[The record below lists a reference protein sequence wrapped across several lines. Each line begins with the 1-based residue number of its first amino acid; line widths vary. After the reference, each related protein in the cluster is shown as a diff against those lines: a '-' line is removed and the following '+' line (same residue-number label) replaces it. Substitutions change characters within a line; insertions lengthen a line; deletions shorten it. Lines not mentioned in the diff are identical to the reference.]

1 MDNRNKRYVL
11 LFVFIG
17 IVVHL
22 LFIGCSSDRSTDK
35 AHANNE
41 QNDETGK
48 AEQSVSTEETDEVE
62 LNPFGNT
69 VQKEDIT
76 EAHILQYIHYMSHQ
90 KVKAERKWGFY
101 EITDERIQW
110 LLDALD
116 ESGYNPNG
124 KYREILTRWANG
136 DFSQIDKDHNYVWKI
151 QGGTKE
157 EEKATGILSEEE
169 EKEYIE
175 NTEDLAEDNIRK
187 LGTFHS
193 ND

>member
-1 MDNRNKRYVL
+1 MRNRKRHYVL
-11 LFVFIG
+11 LFVVIG
-17 IVVHL
+17 TAFLV
-22 LFIGCSSDRSTDK
+22 GCSSGQGPDD
-35 AHANNE
+35 ANANNE

-48 AEQSVSTEETDEVE
+48 AEQRVSTEEADEVE
-62 LNPFGNT
+62 LNPFGHT
-69 VQKEDIT
+69 VQKKDMDD
-76 EAHILQYIHYMSHQ
+76 HYMLSYIHYMSHQ
-90 KVKAERKWGFY
+90 KVRAEHKWGFY

-116 ESGYNPNG
+116 EAIYPLDREE

-136 DFSQIDKDHNYVWKI
+136 DFSQVDKDHNFVWKI

-175 NTEDLAEDNIRK
+175 NTEDLAEDHIRK
-187 LGTFHS
+187 IGTFHS
-193 ND
+193 DD